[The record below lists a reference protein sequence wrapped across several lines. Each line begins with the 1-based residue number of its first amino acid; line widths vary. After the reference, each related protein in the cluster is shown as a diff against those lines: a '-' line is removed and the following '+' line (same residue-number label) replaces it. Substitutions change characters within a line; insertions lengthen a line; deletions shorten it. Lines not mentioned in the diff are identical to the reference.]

1 MRRSVAD
8 LKALRNQITTLCIPT
23 IVVVLAKRFAGHS
36 ERFCFENKQKI
47 TFKKFS
53 FLPTGEDYK
62 GLRALLFSLLGLTA
76 LAPILHFSLS
86 PGLPI
91 DDEAFWAYLCRM
103 FSMGGCYLVGA
114 ALYGASLPERCCP
127 GKLDYIGNAH
137 SIFHVL
143 VLVGIV
149 LTWRAVNVLFEV
161 VEEGDFGDICVGF
174 DASAAGS
181 ASVAL
186 GGRVQ

>member
-1 MRRSVAD
+1 MAVSWHRERESDTFFFRPLFVRRSVAD
-8 LKALRNQITTLCIPT
+8 RKALRNQITTLCIPT
-23 IVVVLAKRFAGHS
+23 IVVVLAKRFA
-36 ERFCFENKQKI
+36 
-47 TFKKFS
+47 
-53 FLPTGEDYK
+53 GEDYK

-103 FSMGGCYLVGA
+103 FAMGGCYLVGA